1 MPETKSH
8 QRLRSR
14 VQFLR
19 THLELSDLAIRLL
32 LNSAAKCEDQSESI
46 SAGLDL
52 DCNRYVEMDHP
63 IGELD
68 RLSAFSRSKNAEFA
82 LIAIFTYFSEY
93 LAGILSEMFHFD
105 PLLVVGK
112 AVGNQ
117 SLTFPEIV
125 KLGTREAV
133 EAHMVST
140 VFRTL
145 ENERSTKK
153 LLERIL
159 ANTNSNISEA
169 VKSSAL
175 GFLEMRHIFIHR
187 AGIADDIFVLNHG
200 AQFGIAIGDKLP
212 TDFAT
217 ARASMDATLALCDAV
232 DAELLRTN
240 HVQSWQTTIKP

>member
-14 VQFLR
+14 VQYLR
-19 THLELSDLAIRLL
+19 THLEVSDLAVRLL
-32 LNSAAKCEDQSESI
+32 LASAGQCKDQSVLI
-46 SAGLDL
+46 PKGLAL
-52 DCNRYVEMDHP
+52 DCSRYTELDHP
-63 IGELD
+63 VSELD
-68 RLSAFSRSKNAEFA
+68 RLSSFSRSKNAEFA

-93 LAGILSEMFHFD
+93 LSGILTEMFEFD

-125 KLGTREAV
+125 KLGTREAI
-133 EAHMVST
+133 EAHMISA
-140 VFRTL
+140 VFRTM

-159 ANTNSNISEA
+159 ANTGTTIDDT
-169 VKSSAL
+169 V
-175 GFLEMRHIFIHR
+175 MRHIFIHR
-187 AGIADDIFVLNHG
+187 NGIADDIYVQNYG
-200 AQFGIAIGDKLP
+200 PQIGVTSGDKLP

-217 ARASMDATLALCDAV
+217 AKASMEATLTLCGAIDAALLA
-232 DAELLRTN
+232 TK
-240 HVQSWQTTIKP
+240 HVQSWQTVK